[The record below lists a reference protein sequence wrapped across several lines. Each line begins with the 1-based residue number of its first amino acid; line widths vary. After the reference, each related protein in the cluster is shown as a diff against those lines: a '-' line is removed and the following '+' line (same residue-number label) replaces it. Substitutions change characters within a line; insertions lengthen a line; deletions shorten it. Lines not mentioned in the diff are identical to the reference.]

1 MKRRK
6 IFISLFLLAFVLGS
20 VLVSCD
26 TSVDNGTD
34 DYTYTYT
41 ITFNANDGTAN
52 PATTTQTFS
61 YPSSSYSASVILK
74 ANTFTRSG
82 YTFVG
87 WAKYT
92 DSNTADYEDG
102 ATATF
107 SYDTTLYAVWKSDSF
122 AYSYTITFEG
132 NGGITSSGETKTTQV
147 AAGNTSSVKATL
159 NPNPFAKSGYVFVGW
174 SSYASSTSASY
185 TEGSS
190 YSAYSNT
197 TLYAVWAS
205 QADVLTVTLDAN
217 DGSGKTSKITTTK
230 NSYIYFSSYADVFTQ
245 DYATLTGFN
254 TQADGEGTDY
264 SVDSMSS
271 KSLKV
276 TENSTLYANWKYN
289 PCIIFNGNG
298 GTTTDGITETKQYQ
312 DGHYEYLG
320 IYWNFVPKNVDSSAE
335 SETVKLNGN
344 PFTRDGYVFK
354 GWSTSPSVSSPTY
367 TDKQS
372 VAAFTKSTVL
382 FTIWSGKT
390 LYAVWE
396 KIQIPTITYNMNGGS
411 NTDTF
416 TVKSKSIT
424 DTVPSAKYSYYMFLG
439 WSSSKNAT
447 TASYTSGDEYPY
459 TTDTTLYAVWKLRTI
474 FNSKAVSVARNS
486 TETIGTFTLL
496 KSESVKLTIS
506 NVEDDL
512 TYVATPAS
520 GTAVEFG
527 KLSSATTVTKTL
539 SAGTYTLTAKNAEVI
554 GSANTATVTLKG
566 N

>member
-6 IFISLFLLAFVLGS
+6 RLISLFLLAFLLGS

-41 ITFNANDGTAN
+41 IKFNANDGTAN

-74 ANTFTRSG
+74 SNTFTRSG

-147 AAGNTSSVKATL
+147 AAGNTSSVKVTL

-185 TEGSS
+185 TDGTS
-190 YSAYSNT
+190 YSAHSNT

-271 KSLKV
+271 ESLKV
-276 TENSTLYANWKYN
+276 TENTTLYAN
-289 PCIIFNGNG
+289 
-298 GTTTDGITETKQYQ
+298 
-312 DGHYEYLG
+312 
-320 IYWNFVPKNVDSSAE
+320 
-335 SETVKLNGN
+335 
-344 PFTRDGYVFK
+344 
-354 GWSTSPSVSSPTY
+354 
-367 TDKQS
+367 
-372 VAAFTKSTVL
+372 
-382 FTIWSGKT
+382 
-390 LYAVWE
+390 
-396 KIQIPTITYNMNGGS
+396 
-411 NTDTF
+411 
-416 TVKSKSIT
+416 
-424 DTVPSAKYSYYMFLG
+424 
-439 WSSSKNAT
+439 
-447 TASYTSGDEYPY
+447 
-459 TTDTTLYAVWKLRTI
+459 
-474 FNSKAVSVARNS
+474 
-486 TETIGTFTLL
+486 
-496 KSESVKLTIS
+496 
-506 NVEDDL
+506 
-512 TYVATPAS
+512 
-520 GTAVEFG
+520 
-527 KLSSATTVTKTL
+527 
-539 SAGTYTLTAKNAEVI
+539 
-554 GSANTATVTLKG
+554 
-566 N
+566 

>member
-6 IFISLFLLAFVLGS
+6 SFISLFLLAFVLGS

-26 TSVDNGTD
+26 TSFDNGTD

-87 WAKYT
+87 WAKDP

-147 AAGNTSSVKATL
+147 AAGNTSSVKVTL

-174 SSYASSTSASY
+174 SSNASSTSASY
-185 TEGSS
+185 TDGSS

-217 DGSGKTSKITTTK
+217 DGSGKTSKITTMK

-245 DYATLTGFN
+245 DYATLTAFN

-276 TENSTLYANWKYN
+276 TENTTLYANWKYN
-289 PCIIFNGNG
+289 PCIIFNGNE

-354 GWSTSPSVSSPTY
+354 GWSTSPSGNSPTY

-382 FTIWSGKT
+382 LTFWSGKT

-396 KIQIPTITYNMNGGS
+396 KIPTITYNMNGGS
-411 NTDTF
+411 NTATF

-459 TTDTTLYAVWKLRTI
+459 TTDTTLYAVWKLGTI

-506 NVEDDL
+506 NVDDAL

>member
-6 IFISLFLLAFVLGS
+6 SLISLFLLAFVLGS

-26 TSVDNGTD
+26 TSVDNGTND
-34 DYTYTYT
+34 NETNDYTYTYT

-92 DSNTADYEDG
+92 DSNTADYKDG
-102 ATATF
+102 ATAKF
-107 SYDTTLYAVWKSDSF
+107 SYD
-122 AYSYTITFEG
+122 
-132 NGGITSSGETKTTQV
+132 
-147 AAGNTSSVKATL
+147 
-159 NPNPFAKSGYVFVGW
+159 
-174 SSYASSTSASY
+174 
-185 TEGSS
+185 
-190 YSAYSNT
+190 T

-217 DGSGKTSKITTTK
+217 DGSGKTSKITKTK
-230 NSYIYFSSYADVFTQ
+230 DSYIYFSSYADIFTQ
-245 DYATLTGFN
+245 DYATLTAFN

-271 KSLKV
+271 KSLEV
-276 TENSTLYANWKYN
+276 TENTTLYANWEYN

-312 DGHYEYLG
+312 DGHYEYLAL
-320 IYWNFVPKNVDSSAE
+320 YWNFVPKNVNSSAG

-354 GWSTSPSVSSPTY
+354 GWSTSPSVNSPTY

-372 VAAFTKSTVL
+372 VAAFTKNTML
-382 FTIWSGKT
+382 FVTLWYGQT

-396 KIQIPTITYNMNGGS
+396 
-411 NTDTF
+411 
-416 TVKSKSIT
+416 
-424 DTVPSAKYSYYMFLG
+424 
-439 WSSSKNAT
+439 
-447 TASYTSGDEYPY
+447 
-459 TTDTTLYAVWKLRTI
+459 
-474 FNSKAVSVARNS
+474 
-486 TETIGTFTLL
+486 
-496 KSESVKLTIS
+496 
-506 NVEDDL
+506 
-512 TYVATPAS
+512 
-520 GTAVEFG
+520 
-527 KLSSATTVTKTL
+527 
-539 SAGTYTLTAKNAEVI
+539 
-554 GSANTATVTLKG
+554 
-566 N
+566 